1 MWPVSGEAGGSEP
14 DLQAQNQAQCV
25 QQDSPMHGEPAA
37 SRHSHGGHYMHLC
50 PEGGGWA
57 RLGPAYTVTLCQ
69 QTEGAEKPTQVM
81 QIPTTKQDVIP
92 LCLIQSMKSGV
103 SCSGL

>member
-57 RLGPAYTVTLCQ
+57 RLGPCHISDATLVPGEQ
-69 QTEGAEKPTQVM
+69 LHS
-81 QIPTTKQDVIP
+81 VIP
-92 LCLIQSMKSGV
+92 PLTYVQAFDIVTQHCYL
-103 SCSGL
+103 